1 MTPARKKRLYWM
13 LALLCGASAAAALA
27 MAALRQNINL
37 FYTPTQIVAGEV
49 PRGTR
54 IRAGGLVETGS
65 LKRTPGS
72 LALRF
77 VVTDG
82 ESSVLVRYEGIVPD
96 LFREG
101 QGIVATGHIEPDGA
115 LHADQVLAKHDE
127 KYMPPEA
134 MGALKKIGA
143 RGQLP
148 RVKQESYR

>member
-1 MTPARKKRLYWM
+1 M

-37 FYTPTQIVAGEV
+37 FYTPTQIAAGEA

-65 LKRTPGS
+65 LKRTPRS

-82 ESSVLVRYEGIVPD
+82 ESSILVRYEGILPD

-101 QGIVATGHIEPDGA
+101 QGIVAMGHIEPDGV
-115 LHADQVLAKHDE
+115 LDADEVLAKHDE

-134 MGALKKIGA
+134 MGALKKTGVKE
-143 RGQLP
+143 QLSHG
-148 RVKQESYR
+148 KQESYR

>member
-13 LALLCGASAAAALA
+13 LALLCSASAAAALA

-37 FYTPTQIVAGEV
+37 FYTPTQIAAGEA
-49 PRGTR
+49 PRDAR
-54 IRAGGLVETGS
+54 IRAGGLVQGGS
-65 LKRTPGS
+65 LKRSPGS

-82 ESSVLVRYEGIVPD
+82 ESSILVRYEGILPD

-101 QGIVATGHIEPDGA
+101 QGIVAMGHIEPDGA
-115 LHADQVLAKHDE
+115 LHADEVLAKHDE

-134 MGALKKIGA
+134 LGALKKIGA
-143 RGQLP
+143 GGQVPRG
-148 RVKQESYR
+148 KQESYR

>member
-1 MTPARKKRLYWM
+1 M

-37 FYTPTQIVAGEV
+37 FYTPTQIVAGEA

-54 IRAGGLVETGS
+54 IRAGGLVEPGS
-65 LKRTPGS
+65 LQRTPGS

-82 ESSVLVRYEGIVPD
+82 ESSVPVRYEGIVPD

-115 LHADQVLAKHDE
+115 LHADEVLAKHDE
-127 KYMPPEA
+127 EYMPPEA
-134 MGALKKIGA
+134 MGALKKFGA
-143 RGQLP
+143 RGQLG
-148 RVKQESYR
+148 RGKQESYR

>member
-27 MAALRQNINL
+27 MAALQQNINL
-37 FYTPTQIVAGEV
+37 FYTPSQIAAGEA
-49 PRGTR
+49 PRGTH

-77 VVTDG
+77 IVTDG
-82 ESSVLVRYEGIVPD
+82 ERSILVRYEGILPD

-101 QGIVATGHIEPDGA
+101 QGIVAMGRVESDGA
-115 LHADQVLAKHDE
+115 LHADEVLAKHDE

-143 RGQLP
+143 DGQLP
-148 RVKQESYR
+148 RGMQESYR

>member
-1 MTPARKKRLYWM
+1 M

-37 FYTPTQIVAGEV
+37 FYTPTQIVAGEA

-101 QGIVATGHIEPDGA
+101 QGIVATGHVEPDGA
-115 LHADQVLAKHDE
+115 LHADEVLAKHDE

-143 RGQLP
+143 RGQLAGG
-148 RVKQESYR
+148 KQESYR